1 MARFSTFLAG
11 AALLALPFSALAQGV
26 LIGPAGGGTAAA
38 GAALEVRSDTKGFLP
53 PRLTYAN
60 RVGMT
65 NAVAGML
72 VYQSDSPGGQ
82 PGAGYYYYTGG
93 GWLPLQTQGDN
104 LGNGVAGTNI
114 NLNGN
119 KLVGSGG
126 NVGLRIE
133 GLGGGRGPDNNAV
146 LDFTIGDKGVVLPR
160 FNYQTR
166 AALGTTPPQ
175 GLVFFNTDTNHLNVY
190 DGTSWQEVSTT
201 ASSATEYTYTAPGVH
216 TYVVPDGVTSVHLE
230 VAGASGSNRLGQ
242 DLSGP
247 GGLVSADVQVTP
259 LSTLYLLVGGTDGSN
274 GDPNGSGGLSLDT
287 NTRTPASNPNGE
299 NGGGASEVR
308 YVTSLPTPG
317 SLPGRSTTQLVAGGG
332 GGGGS
337 FLPSTG
343 GIRYANGGGGG
354 FRVDRST
361 GNLVT
366 QGQDGDNNPNAAS
379 YAGRGGTSTSG
390 GRQGMG
396 SGGNDGAA
404 GLGGNANTTSQRI
417 SQGYGPG
424 GGGGGYFGG
433 GSGTYGAGG
442 TNPGVGG
449 GGGGASY
456 AFSNA
461 RITNVVH
468 QQGVNTG
475 NGYIK
480 LTVNP

>member
-1 MARFSTFLAG
+1 MAHFSTFLAG
-11 AALLALPFSALAQGV
+11 AALLALPFFAPAQGV

-104 LGNGVAGTNI
+104 LGNGVAGTNV

-119 KLVGSGG
+119 KLVGSAGS
-126 NVGLRIE
+126 VGLRIDD
-133 GLGGGRGPDNNAV
+133 LGSSRGADDNAV
-146 LDFTIGDKGVVLPR
+146 LDFIIGEKGVVLPR

-166 AALGTTPPQ
+166 EALGPTPPQ
-175 GLVFFNTDTNHLNVY
+175 GLVFFNTDTNHLNVF

-216 TYVVPDGVTSVHLE
+216 TYFVPDGVTSLHLE
-230 VAGASGSNRLGQ
+230 VAGASGSRLLGQ
-242 DLSGP
+242 ALP
-247 GGLVSADVQVTP
+247 GGGGTVSADIDVQP
-259 LSTLYLLVGGTDGSN
+259 GDILYLLVGGTDGSN
-274 GDPNGSGGLSLDT
+274 GDPAGSGGLSLS
-287 NTRTPASNPNGE
+287 NTQPPARNPYGE

-308 YVTSLPTPG
+308 YVTRPPAPGTLPA
-317 SLPGRSTTQLVAGGG
+317 RNTTQLVAGGG
-332 GGGGS
+332 GGGAS
-337 FLPSTG
+337 YLTPSGNTRYTDG
-343 GIRYANGGGGG
+343 GAGG
-354 FRVDRST
+354 FRNTGPQTNQALDGGST
-361 GNLVT
+361 S
-366 QGQDGDNNPNAAS
+366 NNTA
-379 YAGRGGTSTSG
+379 YGGRGATSTAG
-390 GRQGMG
+390 GRRGSG
-396 SGGNDGAA
+396 SGGTDGAA
-404 GLGGNANTTSQRI
+404 NLGGSITLSQ
-417 SQGYGPG
+417 SQVRQGFGPG

-433 GSGTYGAGG
+433 GSGTSG
-442 TNPGVGG
+442 TGPNAGVGG
-449 GGGGASY
+449 GGGGASF
-456 AFSNA
+456 ALGNG

-468 QQGVNTG
+468 QQGVNFG